1 MNTKCYCMLLLIIS
15 LVSVAHAVD
24 DDEESRKTL
33 QKLYKVIHNV
43 ALPQALYGGPSTK
56 RLVMMLP
63 GKVLY
68 EKDYFPGKDY
78 MDFISDNARARDR
91 YVEIPPIKMQN
102 LFNLVDVV
110 PGIDPLQG
118 QESGESFS
126 RYYQEVLGQLDI
138 KGLEALTD
146 NQQKHF
152 KDSLKFLLQEV
163 NDPEAP
169 ENNITRWNLYRRYQ
183 EEYNNERERMEEEIN
198 NKRLTLPSLD
208 YQYWFQ
214 RKYPALLAKVEGA
227 YCDWLINGW
236 KDLVELHK
244 GRLGS
249 SSAGALLLEAKSVLR
264 ATGTVALDRSKTIYP
279 VNFVPG
285 NWFEYLKDP

>member
-1 MNTKCYCMLLLIIS
+1 MCN
-15 LVSVAHAVD
+15 AVD
-24 DDEESRKTL
+24 DDKESQEKL
-33 QKLYKVIHNV
+33 QKLYKVLHNI
-43 ALPQALYGGPSTK
+43 AMPKALYDGPSTK

-68 EKDYFPGKDY
+68 DKDYYPGKDY
-78 MDFISDNARARDR
+78 IDFVNDNARARDR

-126 RYYQEVLGQLDI
+126 AYYREVLGQMDI
-138 KGLEALTD
+138 KGLESLTED
-146 NQQKHF
+146 QQKHLQ
-152 KDSLKFLLQEV
+152 DSVKVLLEEV

-169 ENNITRWNLYRRYQ
+169 ENNISRWNLYRRY
-183 EEYNNERERMEEEIN
+183 EEVYNNERERVEAEIN
-198 NKRLTLPSLD
+198 KQRNTLSSLE

-214 RKYPALLAKVEGA
+214 RTYPALQAKVDGA
-227 YCDWLINGW
+227 FYDWLISGQ

-244 GRLGS
+244 GRLGTS
-249 SSAGALLLEAKSVLR
+249 SPGALLLEAKSVLR

>member
-1 MNTKCYCMLLLIIS
+1 MLLLVIS
-15 LVSVAHAVD
+15 LAYVAHVCNAID
-24 DDEESRKTL
+24 DDAESQEKML
-33 QKLYKVIHNV
+33 KLYKVLHNV
-43 ALPQALYGGPSTK
+43 AMPKALYDGPSTK

-68 EKDYFPGKDY
+68 ENDYYPGKKY
-78 MDFISDNARARDR
+78 MDFIADAERQKDR
-91 YVEIPPIKMQN
+91 YEEIPPIKMQN

-126 RYYQEVLGQLDI
+126 RYYQEVLGEMDI
-138 KGLEALTD
+138 KGLEALTED
-146 NQQKHF
+146 QKKHHQESVKVLLEEV
-152 KDSLKFLLQEV
+152 KDPTAL
-163 NDPEAP
+163 
-169 ENNITRWNLYRRYQ
+169 ENNISRWDLYRRY
-183 EEYNNERERMEEEIN
+183 EVVYNKEREMMEVEIN
-198 NKRLTLPSLD
+198 NKRNTLTSLE

-214 RKYPALLAKVEGA
+214 RTYPALQAKVDGA
-227 YCDWLINGW
+227 FYDWIISGQ

-244 GRLGS
+244 GRLGTS
-249 SSAGALLLEAKSVLR
+249 SPGAILLEAKSVLR
-264 ATGTVALDRSKTIYP
+264 ATGNVALDRSKTIYP